1 MELTELREQIDA
13 VDAELV
19 ALLEKRFDVAAAI
32 ADYKLAQG
40 LPVLDAGR
48 EADKIEAVKAQCR
61 PGTAELIGSLYGS
74 IIAATRAYEADRMEA
89 SHGK

>member
-1 MELTELREQIDA
+1 MDLLELREQIDA

-19 ALLEKRFDVAAAI
+19 ALLERRFDVAAAI
-32 ADYKLAQG
+32 ADYKQAHG

-48 EADKIEAVKAQCR
+48 ENAKIEAVKAQCR
-61 PGTAELIGSLYGS
+61 PETAEHIGSLYGA

-89 SHGK
+89 SHGE